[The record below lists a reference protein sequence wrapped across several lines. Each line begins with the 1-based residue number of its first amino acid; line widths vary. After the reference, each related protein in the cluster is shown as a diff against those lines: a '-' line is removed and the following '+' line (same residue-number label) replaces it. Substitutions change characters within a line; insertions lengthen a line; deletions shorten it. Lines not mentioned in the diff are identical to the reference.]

1 MNEIEKEILKNFGGV
16 ATEITFLN
24 PKKVLRQADG
34 KDELIE
40 NVTEINITK
49 ASDITSI
56 GIRYKT
62 EEGEGEV
69 STAIQN
75 IEKIVVMD

>member
-1 MNEIEKEILKNFGGV
+1 MNEIEKEIIKHFGGV
-16 ATEITFLN
+16 ATEISFVN
-24 PKKVLRQADG
+24 PKKVLHQTDG

-75 IEKIVVMD
+75 VEKIVVMD